1 MRVTKRYIPRRER
14 GLTLM
19 ELMLTLAIVSV
30 GILGLT
36 SMNFQSA
43 RAVQDAAEISLATN
57 LASAALDEIQV
68 NRYEDLDLGDIG
80 TLAGQ
85 PAFPTYF
92 DKYGR
97 SLPNAD
103 DAYFTVSA
111 TVESESPT
119 LGYKDVLVVVDWE
132 DSEVGGSSTF
142 GADHEVQVRGRIRQ
156 LARGN

>member
-1 MRVTKRYIPRRER
+1 MRMRRHIARGER

-19 ELMLTLAIVSV
+19 ELMLTLAIVAV

-36 SMNFQSA
+36 SMNVQSA

-80 TLAGQ
+80 ELGGE
-85 PAFPTYF
+85 PAFPTFF

-103 DAYFTVSA
+103 DAYFTVA
-111 TVESESPT
+111 AEVENESPT
-119 LGYKDVLVVVDWE
+119 LGYKDVLVTVDWR
-132 DSEVGGSSTF
+132 DGAGG
-142 GADHEVQVRGRIRQ
+142 AEHQVQVRGRIRQ